1 MPPENNPL
9 QLSRR
14 AFFTS
19 TASGLG
25 TAALNSLLARDT
37 VGAATTQGPLS
48 IRQPHHPA
56 RAKHCIFI
64 FLAGGISQ
72 VDLFDPKPK
81 LRQLAGQQLPQSF
94 FEGQRFSNIKREEA
108 LVMPGRFPFQHNG
121 ASGME
126 LATVLPHLGACAD
139 DLTLV
144 RSMHTDEFDHAPAE
158 IFFNTGVNT
167 PGRPSA
173 GAWVCYGLGS
183 ESANLPGYVVLMTG
197 RAPVSR
203 TSAWGSSFLPSATA
217 GVMFRDQGEA
227 VLNLNNP
234 AGITGPQQQAQL
246 RAIRALNQHRFQ
258 YLRDPAI
265 RNRIDAYEMAFR
277 MQFAAPEL
285 NDLSTENKATHA
297 AYGTGRPGESG
308 SFSRN
313 CLLARRLTERG
324 VRFVSIFHR
333 RWDHH
338 AGLHKKTEAGCE
350 IIDLPVATL
359 IGDLKQRGLLEDTLV
374 VLASEFGRTPVTENS
389 GIDLSAG
396 RDHHRY
402 GFSILM
408 AGGGTRPGHIVGD
421 TDELGWH
428 AVNDPIHVND
438 FHATLLHLMGL
449 DHHRL
454 TFRSKGLDVRLT
466 NLGGHVAKQVL
477 A

>member
-1 MPPENNPL
+1 MTPDTPTA
-9 QLSRR
+9 LSRR

-25 TAALNSLLARDT
+25 TAALASLLARDASAG
-37 VGAATTQGPLS
+37 VAS
-48 IRQPHHPA
+48 VRPHHPA
-56 RAKHCIFI
+56 RAKRCIFI
-64 FLAGGISQ
+64 FLAGGVSQ

-81 LRQLAGQQLPQSF
+81 LRELAGQRLPQSF
-94 FEGQRFSNIKREEA
+94 FEGQRFSNIERDKA
-108 LVMPGRFPFQHNG
+108 LVMPGRFPFQRNG
-121 ASGME
+121 ACGME
-126 LATVLPHLGACAD
+126 LANVLPHLGRRAD

-144 RSMHTDEFDHAPAE
+144 RSLHTDEFDHAPAE
-158 IFFNTGVNT
+158 IFFNTGINT

-183 ESANLPGYVVLMTG
+183 DTANLPGYVVLMTG

-203 TSAWGSSFLPSATA
+203 TSAWGSGFLPSSTA
-217 GVMFRDQGEA
+217 GVMFRDSGEA

-234 AGITGPQQQAQL
+234 LGVSPRQQAAQL
-246 RAIRALNQHRFQ
+246 RAIRDLNQHRFDH
-258 YLRDPAI
+258 LRDPAI
-265 RNRIDAYEMAFR
+265 RDRIDAYEMAFR
-277 MQFAAPEL
+277 MQFAAPEMNNL
-285 NDLSTENKATHA
+285 AAETAATHA
-297 AYGTGRPGESG
+297 AYGTTRPGESG

-313 CLLARRLTERG
+313 CLMARRLAERG

-350 IIDLPVATL
+350 IIDRPVATL
-359 IGDLKQRGLLEDTLV
+359 IGDLKQRGLLDDTLV

-389 GIDLSAG
+389 GINLSAG

-408 AGGGTRPGHIVGD
+408 AGGGTRPGHIVGA

-428 AVNDPIHVND
+428 AVADRIHVND
-438 FHATLLHLMGL
+438 FHATLLHLLGL
-449 DHHRL
+449 DHQRL
-454 TFRSKGLDVRLT
+454 TFNSKGLDVRLT
-466 NLGGHVAKQVL
+466 NLHGQVAKSVL
-477 A
+477 S